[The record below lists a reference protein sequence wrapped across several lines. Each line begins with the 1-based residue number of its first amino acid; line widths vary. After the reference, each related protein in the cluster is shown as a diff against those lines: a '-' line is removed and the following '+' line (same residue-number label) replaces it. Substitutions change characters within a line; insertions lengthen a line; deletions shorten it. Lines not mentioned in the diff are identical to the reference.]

1 MNSSTIVDFDEQ
13 MDSSMTQATA
23 VLRQFKKVTTKV
35 VALVPAYNEEDII
48 EQTIDSL
55 MRQTYAFAY
64 VLVIANNC
72 KDRTVEIVKQ
82 LQRDTYGYD
91 QLRLV
96 EMDNNPG
103 KKSGALNYGFD
114 LLEDDVDLVFCMD
127 SDTIVDEKMI
137 EMGVYKFGL
146 RSERNTGGIC
156 SAYRAL
162 PLKKEANKWQRFLW
176 RIQNIEFG
184 LANAWRIENYKSA
197 RVLPGVSVMYRMEA
211 LRDVQRYRLSKDPND
226 KTVWATN
233 CLVEDYLL
241 TLELKDIGWGAKSS
255 HEMVSWSDVPLKLN
269 GKGGLFD
276 QRARWY
282 SGTIDVVRPRMLAR
296 NSRYEVFTISLLMLN
311 LFMRVLL
318 YGTYAALLISGTH
331 IELLTWFLVLP
342 VIAASTQ
349 YYRLMKYAD
358 QLDRWQKFFTLTL
371 VVNEL
376 YAIYRE
382 VLYAYSIWLSF
393 ARPNRAW

>member
-1 MNSSTIVDFDEQ
+1 MNNAPVVDFDELIHPRI
-13 MDSSMTQATA
+13 TEATA
-23 VLRQFKKVTTKV
+23 RHRQSKQLAEKV

-72 KDRTVEIVKQ
+72 KDRTVEIVQ
-82 LQRDTYGYD
+82 RLQRDTYGFD

-103 KKSGALNYGFD
+103 KKSGALNFGYD

-137 EMGVYKFGL
+137 EMGVYKFSL
-146 RSERNTGGIC
+146 RSEKNTGGIC

-162 PLKKEANKWQRFLW
+162 PLKKEVSKWQRFLW
-176 RIQNIEFG
+176 RVQNIEFG

-197 RVLPGVSVMYRMEA
+197 RVLPGVSVMYRMDA
-211 LRDVQRYRLSKDPND
+211 LRDIQRHRLSKDPND

-255 HEMVSWSDVPLKLN
+255 LEMVSWSDVPLKLN

-282 SGTIDVVRPRMLAR
+282 SGTVDVVRPRVLAKH
-296 NSRYEVFTISLLMLN
+296 SRYEVFTISLLVLN

-318 YGTYAALLISGTH
+318 YGTYATLLITGTH

-342 VIAASTQ
+342 VMAAATQ
-349 YYRLMKYAD
+349 YYRLIKYAD

-376 YAIYRE
+376 YAMYRE
-382 VLYAYSIWLSF
+382 VLYTHSIWLSL